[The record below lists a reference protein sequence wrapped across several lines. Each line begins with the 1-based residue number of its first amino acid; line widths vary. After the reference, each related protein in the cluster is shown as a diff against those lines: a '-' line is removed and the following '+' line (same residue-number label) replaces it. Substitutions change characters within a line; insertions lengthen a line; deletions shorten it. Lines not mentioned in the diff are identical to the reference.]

1 MSSLE
6 YKTKFPIDQLPNE
19 LLQKQRHLESIEKKI
34 QEIKF
39 KKQLL
44 LNDYNTTIDTLKSI
58 RQIDHHSKN
67 ISTYISSV
75 IIMISHRIYKILN

>member
-1 MSSLE
+1 MIQNMSSLE
-6 YKTKFPIDQLPNE
+6 YKTKIPIDQLPNE

-44 LNDYNTTIDTLKSI
+44 LNDYNTTIDTLEEYKTNRPSFEKYIDLYFFCYNNDKS
-58 RQIDHHSKN
+58 
-67 ISTYISSV
+67 
-75 IIMISHRIYKILN
+75 

>member
-6 YKTKFPIDQLPNE
+6 YKTKIPIDQLPNE

-44 LNDYNTTIDTLKSI
+44 LNDYNITADTLEE
-58 RQIDHHSKN
+58 
-67 ISTYISSV
+67 
-75 IIMISHRIYKILN
+75 YKTIKF